1 MVADTVVPIR
11 GPVRH
16 RRARADT
23 CLRDRQP
30 FAPAYVG
37 LPRIYSRYRRMR
49 MDMLGTAKRDHM
61 DTYCRSH
68 TCNSGNKHGR
78 HTTANCHILRE
89 VAKHCRA
96 GEKILSF
103 FLAKN
108 LVGNEK
114 SRNFASQKQNGLPC
128 ERPKSA
134 EVDAKF

>member
-1 MVADTVVPIR
+1 
-11 GPVRH
+11 
-16 RRARADT
+16 
-23 CLRDRQP
+23 
-30 FAPAYVG
+30 
-37 LPRIYSRYRRMR
+37 MR
-49 MDMLGTAKRDHM
+49 MDMLGTAKRDRM

-78 HTTANCHILRE
+78 HITANCHILRK

-134 EVDAKF
+134 EADAKF

>member
-16 RRARADT
+16 HRARADT

-49 MDMLGTAKRDHM
+49 MDMLGTAKRDRM

-78 HTTANCHILRE
+78 HITTNYHILGQEPRTFE
-89 VAKHCRA
+89 PAKKFYR
-96 GEKILSF
+96 F
-103 FLAKN
+103 F
-108 LVGNEK
+108 
-114 SRNFASQKQNGLPC
+114 
-128 ERPKSA
+128 
-134 EVDAKF
+134 